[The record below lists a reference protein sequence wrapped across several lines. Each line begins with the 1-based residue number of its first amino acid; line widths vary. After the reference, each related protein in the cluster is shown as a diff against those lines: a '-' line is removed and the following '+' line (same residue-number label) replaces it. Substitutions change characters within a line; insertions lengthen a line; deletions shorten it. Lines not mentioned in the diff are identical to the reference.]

1 MAAAERKRMSVRKIK
16 FLIAGVIIVSAFAYL
31 AVSGFQSENLVYFLT
46 VDEASRKAPTLGD
59 RGIRVQGKIV
69 PRTLLRNPDAMRLA
83 FHMQGEERTLPV
95 SYRGVP
101 PDLLEN
107 GFPVI
112 AEGRLN
118 DKGVLVAK
126 NLMVACPS
134 KFEEMK
140 EAGESIPANH
150 GALMEQAAR
159 RDQAPPAR

>member
-1 MAAAERKRMSVRKIK
+1 MSVQKIK

-31 AVSGFQSENLVYFLT
+31 AISGFQSENLVYFLT
-46 VDEASRKAPTLGD
+46 VDEVSEKAPTLGG

-69 PRTLLRNPDAMRLA
+69 PRTLQKNPDAMLLA
-83 FHMQGEERTLPV
+83 FRIQGEKGTLPV
-95 SYRGVP
+95 SYKGVP

-112 AEGRLN
+112 AEGKL
-118 DKGVLVAK
+118 DSKGVLVAK

-140 EAGESIPANH
+140 EAGESMPTDH
-150 GALMEQAAR
+150 ETMMKEAAKR
-159 RDQAPPAR
+159 RQISEAK

>member
-1 MAAAERKRMSVRKIK
+1 MRVWKVK
-16 FLIAGVIIVSAFAYL
+16 FLIAGAIILSAFVYL

-46 VDEASRKAPTLGD
+46 VDEVSQKAPTLGA

-69 PRTLLRNPDAMRLA
+69 PRTLLKNPDAMQIAFRL
-83 FHMQGEERTLPV
+83 QGEERTLPV
-95 SYRGVP
+95 RYRGVP

-112 AEGRLN
+112 AEGKLN
-118 DKGVLVAK
+118 AKGVLVAR

-140 EAGESIPANH
+140 KAGGDIPVDHADLMKKVAKRKRTPEA
-150 GALMEQAAR
+150 R
-159 RDQAPPAR
+159 

>member
-1 MAAAERKRMSVRKIK
+1 MRVRKIK
-16 FLIAGVIIVSAFAYL
+16 FLIAGAVILSAFAWL
-31 AVSGFQSENLVYFLT
+31 GVSGFQSENLVYFLT
-46 VDEASRKAPTLGD
+46 VDEASRKAPTLGG
-59 RGIRVQGKIV
+59 RGVRVQGKIV
-69 PRTLLRNPDAMRLA
+69 PRTLLKNPDAMQLA
-83 FHMQGEERTLPV
+83 FHMQGENRTLAV

-112 AEGRLN
+112 AEGRFN
-118 DKGVLVAK
+118 EKGVLVAK

-150 GALMEQAAR
+150 GNLMEEAGKR
-159 RDQAPPAR
+159 KTAPPAAR

>member
-1 MAAAERKRMSVRKIK
+1 MSVQKIK
-16 FLIAGVIIVSAFAYL
+16 FLIAGAIIVSAFAYL

-46 VDEASRKAPTLGD
+46 VDEVSQKVPTLSG

-69 PRTLLRNPDAMRLA
+69 PKTLQKNPDAMQLA
-83 FHMQGEERTLPV
+83 FRIQGEKETLPV
-95 SYRGVP
+95 SYKGVP

-118 DKGVLVAK
+118 GKGVLVAK

-140 EAGESIPANH
+140 EAGGDMPTDHEI
-150 GALMEQAAR
+150 LMKKAAKR
-159 RDQAPPAR
+159 RRISEAK

>member
-1 MAAAERKRMSVRKIK
+1 MSVQKIK
-16 FLIAGVIIVSAFAYL
+16 FLIAGVVILSAFAYL

-46 VDEASRKAPTLGD
+46 VDEVSQKAPTLGG

-69 PRTLLRNPDAMRLA
+69 PKTLLKNPDAMQLA
-83 FHMQGEERTLPV
+83 FHMQGEQRTLPV
-95 SYRGVP
+95 SYKGVP

-112 AEGRLN
+112 AEGKL
-118 DKGVLVAK
+118 DAKGVLMAK

-140 EAGESIPANH
+140 EAGESIPTDH
-150 GALMEQAAR
+150 GDLMENAAKR
-159 RDQAPPAR
+159 KEMPSAR

>member
-1 MAAAERKRMSVRKIK
+1 MSVQKIK

-31 AVSGFQSENLVYFLT
+31 AISGFQSENLVYFLT
-46 VDEASRKAPTLGD
+46 VDEVTQKAPTLGG

-69 PRTLLRNPDAMRLA
+69 PKTLRKNPDAMRLA
-83 FHMQGEERTLPV
+83 FHIQGEKGTLPV
-95 SYRGVP
+95 SYKGVP

-112 AEGRLN
+112 AEGKL
-118 DKGVLVAK
+118 DGKGVLVAK

-140 EAGESIPANH
+140 EAGESIPMDH
-150 GALMEQAAR
+150 ETMMKEAAKR
-159 RDQAPPAR
+159 RQLSEAK

>member
-1 MAAAERKRMSVRKIK
+1 MSVQKIK
-16 FLIAGVIIVSAFAYL
+16 FLIAGVVILSAFAYL

-46 VDEASRKAPTLGD
+46 VDEVSRKAPTLGG

-69 PRTLLRNPDAMRLA
+69 PKTLLKNPDAMQLA
-83 FHMQGEERTLPV
+83 FHIQGEKGTLPV
-95 SYRGVP
+95 SFKGVP

-112 AEGRLN
+112 AEGKL
-118 DKGVLVAK
+118 DAKGVLMAK

-140 EAGESIPANH
+140 EAGESIPTDH
-150 GALMEQAAR
+150 GDLIENAAKR
-159 RDQAPPAR
+159 KEMPSAR